1 MEKFYRFE
9 VKDKI
14 KLIKDLEQ
22 IAFKESDRT
31 YHSNVIFD
39 NEKKD
44 VATAGG
50 RIRLRIV
57 GDSDKKIN
65 VQGEDKQKVDFQEA
79 ENLIEESLEEVGLA
93 PTDGHEFYETKWYL
107 EDTSIA
113 LDEFPFADF
122 LEISGKEEDIK
133 LLTSKL
139 GFAIP
144 DHIVD
149 TPDDLFNVWREK
161 EGLSPKAYMRFE
173 DYNK

>member
-1 MEKFYRFE
+1 MDKFYRFE

-22 IAFKESDRT
+22 LAFKESDRT

-44 VATAGG
+44 VASAGG
-50 RIRLRIV
+50 RIRLRIA
-57 GDSDKKIN
+57 GIDDKKIN
-65 VQGEDKQKVDFQEA
+65 VQGEEKHKVDFQEA
-79 ENLIEESLEEVGLA
+79 ENLIEESLEEVGLE

-107 EDTSIA
+107 DDTSIA

-122 LEISGKEEDIK
+122 VEINGKEDDVEMLVK
-133 LLTSKL
+133 KL
-139 GFAIP
+139 GMNI
-144 DHIVD
+144 DKHLID
-149 TPDDLFNVWREK
+149 TPDDLFNEWREK
-161 EGLSPKAYMRFE
+161 KGLPFKAYMRFA